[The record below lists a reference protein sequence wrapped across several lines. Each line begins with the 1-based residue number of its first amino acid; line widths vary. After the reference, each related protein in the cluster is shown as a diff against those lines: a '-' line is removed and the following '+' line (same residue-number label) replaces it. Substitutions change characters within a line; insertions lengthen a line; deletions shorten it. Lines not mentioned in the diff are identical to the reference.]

1 LNRSIQESGF
11 SRSPPSQSLVR
22 VSKLSKKEHG
32 AILCYPGTDLRT
44 FTERVRQLKK
54 LEVTNLVLE
63 GESKIGKHG
72 VLGKGCVS
80 VVVRA
85 RKKNDPSIYA
95 LKIRRTDANRPSM
108 KKDYELQ
115 KLANSFS
122 VGPKVVS
129 ATNDLF
135 LMEYVDAIKIGKWFA
150 KLRTRTSKRYVRKLV
165 RTILYQCFLLDMHS
179 LDHGELSNPSKHI
192 LIRKQAEPEVVI
204 IDYESAS
211 TDRRTSN
218 LTSVAQFLFLNGTK
232 IRRILGIQESE
243 NITRN
248 SRLVKLLRGY
258 KEDRTRESFE
268 KILAYIKC

>member
-1 LNRSIQESGF
+1 MIRSIQES
-11 SRSPPSQSLVR
+11 SSSAPYLVR

-32 AILCYPGTDLRT
+32 AVLCYPGTDLRT
-44 FTERVRQLKK
+44 FGERVKQLKK

-85 RKKNDPSIYA
+85 RKKNDPNIYA

-108 KKDYELQ
+108 KKDYDLQ

-165 RTILYQCFLLDMHS
+165 RKILHQCFLLDMHS

-211 TDRRTSN
+211 TERRTSN

-232 IRRILGIQESE
+232 IRRILGIKESE

-258 KEDRTRESFE
+258 KEDRSQESFE
-268 KILAYIKC
+268 KILSYVRC